1 MRNLSIMILALGLAA
16 CGADK
21 KDEGAGRAAG
31 EILPA
36 SASDAMIPLDTIRS
50 QAPLAP
56 QSQGGDKVAAT
67 DSATAA
73 AEGEAAP
80 EAPAAEPAPAATPAG

>member
-16 CGADK
+16 CGTDK

-36 SASDAMIPLDTIRS
+36 SVSDTMIPLDTVRS
-50 QAPLAP
+50 QPPLAP
-56 QSQGGDKVAAT
+56 QVQSAGKAAAT
-67 DSATAA
+67 DAATEAP
-73 AEGEAAP
+73 EGEAAV